1 MGEIFMVVG
10 ASVRFPHLGIEIEHM
25 VKGFDVFGF
34 HIAFYGIIIGIG
46 MMAGIAVA
54 LLEAK
59 RTKQNTDNYIDLAI
73 YGILS
78 AIVGCR
84 IYYVAFEW
92 DYYKDHLLEIFNLR
106 KGGLAIY
113 GGIIGAVICVL
124 IYSKVKKLSMWK
136 LCDTACL
143 GLVTGQI
150 IGRWANFVN
159 MEAFG
164 GYTDNLFAMQVN
176 VEEAY
181 YTTPELLQ
189 QLVTV
194 DGVQYMQVHPT
205 FLYESLWNVGVLIL
219 LLLYRKHK
227 KFEGEVFCLYIAGY
241 ALGRFWIEGL
251 RTDQLLIAGIGL
263 PVSQVLSA
271 MIVVVVG
278 VFIIYKHFKLRRAR
292 QSQ

>member
-1 MGEIFMVVG
+1 MVVG
-10 ASVRFPHLGIEIEHM
+10 ASVRFPHLGLEIEHM
-25 VKGFDVFGF
+25 VKGFDIFGF
-34 HIAFYGIIIGIG
+34 HIAFYGVIIGIG
-46 MMAGIAVA
+46 MIAGILVA
-54 LLEAK
+54 LWEAK
-59 RTKQNTDNYIDLAI
+59 RTKQNTDNYVDLAI

-84 IYYVAFEW
+84 IYFVAFEW

-143 GLVTGQI
+143 GLVVGQI

-164 GYTDNLFAMQVN
+164 GYTDNIFAMQVN

-194 DGVQYMQVHPT
+194 DGVSYMQVHPT

-251 RTDQLLIAGIGL
+251 RTDQLLLLGIGL

-271 MIVVVVG
+271 VIVVVVAIF
-278 VFIIYKHFKLRRAR
+278 VIYKRMKQKKTGEAV
-292 QSQ
+292 SQTK

>member
-1 MGEIFMVVG
+1 MVVG

-25 VKGFDVFGF
+25 VKGIDVFGF
-34 HIAFYGIIIGIG
+34 RIAFYGIIIGIG

-54 LLEAK
+54 IWEAK

-84 IYYVAFEW
+84 IYFVAFEW

-113 GGIIGAVICVL
+113 GGIIGAVLCVFV
-124 IYSKVKKLSMWK
+124 YSKIKKLSMWK

-164 GYTDNLFAMQVN
+164 GYTDNIFAMQVN

-181 YTTPELLQ
+181 YTTPELLSN
-189 QLVTV
+189 LVTV

-227 KFEGEVFCLYIAGY
+227 KFEGEVFGLYIAGY

-251 RTDQLLIAGIGL
+251 RTDQLLLPGIGL
-263 PVSQVLSA
+263 PASQVLSA
-271 MIVVVVG
+271 IIVIVIG
-278 VFIIYKHFKLRRAR
+278 GFIIYKRLKLRRSG
-292 QSQ
+292 QQ

>member
-1 MGEIFMVVG
+1 MVVG

-25 VKGFDVFGF
+25 VKGIDVFGF
-34 HIAFYGIIIGIG
+34 RIAFYGIIIGIG

-54 LLEAK
+54 IWEAK

-84 IYYVAFEW
+84 IYFVAFEW

-113 GGIIGAVICVL
+113 GGIIGAVLCVL
-124 IYSKVKKLSMWK
+124 VYSKIKKLSMWK

-164 GYTDNLFAMQVN
+164 GYTDNIFAMQVN

-181 YTTPELLQ
+181 YTTPELLSN
-189 QLVTV
+189 LVTV

-227 KFEGEVFCLYIAGY
+227 KFEGEVFGLYIAGY

-251 RTDQLLIAGIGL
+251 RTDQLLLPGIGL
-263 PVSQVLSA
+263 PASQVLSA
-271 MIVVVVG
+271 IIVIVVG
-278 VFIIYKHFKLRRAR
+278 GFIIYKRLKLRRSA
-292 QSQ
+292 QQ

>member
-1 MGEIFMVVG
+1 MVVG
-10 ASVRFPHLGIEIEHM
+10 ASVRFPHLGLEIEHM
-25 VKGFDVFGF
+25 VKGFDIFGF
-34 HIAFYGIIIGIG
+34 HIAFYGVIIGIG
-46 MMAGIAVA
+46 MLAGILVA
-54 LLEAK
+54 LWEAK
-59 RTKQNTDNYIDLAI
+59 RTKQNTDNYVDLAI

-84 IYYVAFEW
+84 IYFVAFEW

-124 IYSKVKKLSMWK
+124 IYSKIKKLSMWK

-164 GYTDNLFAMQVN
+164 GYTDNIFAMQVN

-189 QLVTV
+189 NLVTV
-194 DGVQYMQVHPT
+194 DGVSYMQVHPT

-227 KFEGEVFCLYIAGY
+227 KFEGEVFCFYIAGY

-251 RTDQLLIAGIGL
+251 RTDQLLLPGIGL
-263 PVSQVLSA
+263 PVSQVLSVV
-271 MIVVVVG
+271 IVVVVG
-278 VFIIYKHFKLRRAR
+278 GFVIFKRLRLKRAK
-292 QSQ
+292 STEAK

>member
-1 MGEIFMVVG
+1 MVVG

-25 VKGFDVFGF
+25 VKGIDVFGF
-34 HIAFYGIIIGIG
+34 RIAFYGIIIGIG

-54 LLEAK
+54 IWEAK

-84 IYYVAFEW
+84 IYFVAFEW

-113 GGIIGAVICVL
+113 GGIIGAVLCVFV
-124 IYSKVKKLSMWK
+124 YSKIKKLSMWK

-164 GYTDNLFAMQVN
+164 GYTDNIFAMQVN

-181 YTTPELLQ
+181 YTTPELLSN
-189 QLVTV
+189 LVTV

-227 KFEGEVFCLYIAGY
+227 KFEGEVFGLYIAGY

-251 RTDQLLIAGIGL
+251 RTDQLLLPGIGL
-263 PVSQVLSA
+263 PASQVLSA
-271 MIVVVVG
+271 IIVIVIG
-278 VFIIYKHFKLRRAR
+278 GFIIYKRLKLRCSG
-292 QSQ
+292 QQ

>member
-1 MGEIFMVVG
+1 MVVG
-10 ASVRFPHLGIEIEHM
+10 ASVRFPHLGLEIEHM
-25 VKGFDVFGF
+25 VKGFDIFGF
-34 HIAFYGIIIGIG
+34 HIAFYGVIIGIG
-46 MMAGIAVA
+46 MIAGILVA
-54 LLEAK
+54 LWEAK
-59 RTKQNTDNYIDLAI
+59 RTKQNTDNYVDLAI

-84 IYYVAFEW
+84 IYFVAFEW

-113 GGIIGAVICVL
+113 GGIIAAVICVL

-143 GLVTGQI
+143 GLVVGQI

-164 GYTDNLFAMQVN
+164 GYTDNIFAMQVN

-194 DGVQYMQVHPT
+194 DGVSYMQVHPT

-251 RTDQLLIAGIGL
+251 RTDQLLLPGIGL

-271 MIVVVVG
+271 VIVVVVAIF
-278 VFIIYKHFKLRRAR
+278 VIYKRMKQKKTGEAV
-292 QSQ
+292 SQTK

>member
-1 MGEIFMVVG
+1 MVVG

-25 VKGFDVFGF
+25 VKGIDVFGF
-34 HIAFYGIIIGIG
+34 RIAFYGIIIGIG

-54 LLEAK
+54 LWEAK

-84 IYYVAFEW
+84 IYFVAFEW

-113 GGIIGAVICVL
+113 GGIIGAVLCVL
-124 IYSKVKKLSMWK
+124 VYSKIKKLSMWK

-164 GYTDNLFAMQVN
+164 GYTDNLFAMQIN

-181 YTTPELLQ
+181 YTTPELLSN
-189 QLVTV
+189 LVTV
-194 DGVQYMQVHPT
+194 DGIQYMQVHPT
-205 FLYESLWNVGVLIL
+205 FLYESLWNVGVLVL

-241 ALGRFWIEGL
+241 ALGRFWIEAL
-251 RTDQLLIAGIGL
+251 RTDQLLLPGIGL

-271 MIVVVVG
+271 LIVVVVG
-278 VFIIYKHFKLRRAR
+278 GFVVYKRLKIKRSSK
-292 QSQ
+292 Q

>member
-1 MGEIFMVVG
+1 MVVG
-10 ASVRFPHLGIEIEHM
+10 ASVRFPHLGLEIEHM
-25 VKGFDVFGF
+25 VKGFDIFGF
-34 HIAFYGIIIGIG
+34 HIAFYGVIIGIG
-46 MMAGIAVA
+46 MLAGILVA
-54 LLEAK
+54 LWEAK
-59 RTKQNTDNYIDLAI
+59 RTKQNTDNYVDLAI

-84 IYYVAFEW
+84 IYFVAFEW

-124 IYSKVKKLSMWK
+124 IYSKIKKLSMWK

-164 GYTDNLFAMQVN
+164 GYTDNIFAMQVN

-189 QLVTV
+189 NLVTV
-194 DGVQYMQVHPT
+194 DGVSYMQVHPT

-227 KFEGEVFCLYIAGY
+227 KFEGEVFCFYIAGY

-251 RTDQLLIAGIGL
+251 RTDQLLLPGIGL

-271 MIVVVVG
+271 VIVVVVG
-278 VFIIYKHFKLRRAR
+278 GFVIFKRLRLKRAK
-292 QSQ
+292 STEAK

>member
-1 MGEIFMVVG
+1 MVVG
-10 ASVRFPHLGIEIEHM
+10 ASVRFPHLGLEIEHM
-25 VKGFDVFGF
+25 VKGFDIFGF
-34 HIAFYGIIIGIG
+34 HIAFYGVIIGVG
-46 MMAGIAVA
+46 MIAGILVA
-54 LLEAK
+54 LWEAK
-59 RTKQNTDNYIDLAI
+59 RTKQNTDNYVDLAI

-84 IYYVAFEW
+84 IYFVAFEW

-143 GLVTGQI
+143 GLVVGQI

-164 GYTDNLFAMQVN
+164 GYTDNIFAMQVN

-194 DGVQYMQVHPT
+194 DGVSYMQVHPT

-251 RTDQLLIAGIGL
+251 RTDQLLIPGIGL

-271 MIVVVVG
+271 VIVVVAA
-278 VFIIYKHFKLRRAR
+278 VFVIYKRMKQKQTDEAV
-292 QSQ
+292 SQTK

>member
-1 MGEIFMVVG
+1 MVVG
-10 ASVRFPHLGIEIEHM
+10 ASVRFPHLGLEIEHM
-25 VKGFDVFGF
+25 VKGFDIFGF
-34 HIAFYGIIIGIG
+34 HIAFYGVIIGIG
-46 MMAGIAVA
+46 MIAGILVA
-54 LLEAK
+54 LWEAK
-59 RTKQNTDNYIDLAI
+59 RTKQNTDNYVDLAI

-84 IYYVAFEW
+84 IYFVAFEW

-143 GLVTGQI
+143 GLVVGQI

-164 GYTDNLFAMQVN
+164 GYTDNIFAMQVN

-194 DGVQYMQVHPT
+194 DGVSYMQVHPT

-251 RTDQLLIAGIGL
+251 RTDQLLLPGIGL

-271 MIVVVVG
+271 VIVVVVAIF
-278 VFIIYKHFKLRRAR
+278 VIYKRMKQKKTGEAV
-292 QSQ
+292 SQTK

>member
-1 MGEIFMVVG
+1 MVVG

-25 VKGFDVFGF
+25 VKGIDVFGF
-34 HIAFYGIIIGIG
+34 RIAFYGIIIGIG

-54 LLEAK
+54 IWEAK

-84 IYYVAFEW
+84 IYFVAFEW

-113 GGIIGAVICVL
+113 GGIIGAVLCVL
-124 IYSKVKKLSMWK
+124 VYSKIKKLSMWK

-164 GYTDNLFAMQVN
+164 GYTDNIFAMQVN

-181 YTTPELLQ
+181 YTTPELLAN
-189 QLVTV
+189 LVTV

-227 KFEGEVFCLYIAGY
+227 KFEGEVFGLYIAGY

-251 RTDQLLIAGIGL
+251 RTDQLLLPGIGL
-263 PVSQVLSA
+263 PASQVLSA
-271 MIVVVVG
+271 IIVIVVG
-278 VFIIYKHFKLRRAR
+278 GFIIYKRLKLRRSA
-292 QSQ
+292 QQ

>member
-1 MGEIFMVVG
+1 MVVG

-25 VKGFDVFGF
+25 VKGFDIFGF
-34 HIAFYGIIIGIG
+34 HIAFYGVIIGIG
-46 MMAGIAVA
+46 MIAGILVA
-54 LLEAK
+54 LWEAK
-59 RTKQNTDNYIDLAI
+59 RTKQNTDNYVDLAI

-84 IYYVAFEW
+84 IYFVAFEW

-124 IYSKVKKLSMWK
+124 VYSKVKKLSMWK

-143 GLVTGQI
+143 GLIVGQI

-164 GYTDNLFAMQVN
+164 GYTDNIFAMQLN

-181 YTTPELLQ
+181 YTTPELLN

-205 FLYESLWNVGVLIL
+205 FLYESLWNVGILIL

-251 RTDQLLIAGIGL
+251 RTDQLLLPGIGL
-263 PVSQVLSA
+263 PASQVLSA
-271 MIVVVVG
+271 VIVVAVAAFV
-278 VFIIYKHFKLRRAR
+278 IYKHIKGKKTNETAAK
-292 QSQ
+292 QTE

>member
-1 MGEIFMVVG
+1 MVVG
-10 ASVRFPHLGIEIEHM
+10 ASVRFPHLGLEIEHM
-25 VKGFDVFGF
+25 VKGFDIFGF
-34 HIAFYGIIIGIG
+34 HIAFYGVIIGIG
-46 MMAGIAVA
+46 MIAGILVA
-54 LLEAK
+54 LWEAK
-59 RTKQNTDNYIDLAI
+59 RTKQNTDNYVDLAI

-84 IYYVAFEW
+84 IYFVAFEW

-143 GLVTGQI
+143 GLVVGQI

-164 GYTDNLFAMQVN
+164 GYTDNIFAMQVN
-176 VEEAY
+176 VKEAY

-194 DGVQYMQVHPT
+194 DGVSYMQVHPT

-251 RTDQLLIAGIGL
+251 RTDQLLLPGIGL

-271 MIVVVVG
+271 VIVVVVAIF
-278 VFIIYKHFKLRRAR
+278 VIYKRMKQKKTGEAV
-292 QSQ
+292 SQTK

>member
-1 MGEIFMVVG
+1 MVVG
-10 ASVRFPHLGIEIEHM
+10 ASVRFPHLGLEIEHM
-25 VKGFDVFGF
+25 VKGFDIFGF
-34 HIAFYGIIIGIG
+34 HIAFYGVIIGIG
-46 MMAGIAVA
+46 MIAGILVA
-54 LLEAK
+54 LWEAK
-59 RTKQNTDNYIDLAI
+59 RTKQNTDNYVDLAI

-84 IYYVAFEW
+84 IYFVAFEW

-143 GLVTGQI
+143 GLVVGQI

-164 GYTDNLFAMQVN
+164 GYTDNIFAMQVN

-194 DGVQYMQVHPT
+194 DGVSYMQVHPT

-251 RTDQLLIAGIGL
+251 RTDQLLLPGIAL

-271 MIVVVVG
+271 VIVVVVAIF
-278 VFIIYKHFKLRRAR
+278 VIYKRMKQKKTGEAV
-292 QSQ
+292 SQTK

>member
-1 MGEIFMVVG
+1 MVVG
-10 ASVRFPHLGIEIEHM
+10 ASVRFPHLGLEIEHM
-25 VKGFDVFGF
+25 VKGFDIFGF
-34 HIAFYGIIIGIG
+34 HIAFYGVIIGIG
-46 MMAGIAVA
+46 MIAGILVA
-54 LLEAK
+54 LWEAK
-59 RTKQNTDNYIDLAI
+59 RTKQNTDNY
-73 YGILS
+73 
-78 AIVGCR
+78 V
-84 IYYVAFEW
+84 

-143 GLVTGQI
+143 GLVVGQI

-164 GYTDNLFAMQVN
+164 GYTDNIFAMQVN

-194 DGVQYMQVHPT
+194 DGVSYMQVHPT

-251 RTDQLLIAGIGL
+251 RTDQLLLPGIGL

-271 MIVVVVG
+271 VIVVVVAIF
-278 VFIIYKHFKLRRAR
+278 VIYKRMKQKKTGEAV
-292 QSQ
+292 SQTK

>member
-1 MGEIFMVVG
+1 MVVG

-25 VKGFDVFGF
+25 VKGIDVFGF
-34 HIAFYGIIIGIG
+34 RIAFYGIIIGIG

-54 LLEAK
+54 IWEAK

-84 IYYVAFEW
+84 IYFVAFEW

-113 GGIIGAVICVL
+113 GGIIGAVLCVL
-124 IYSKVKKLSMWK
+124 VYSKIKKLSMWK

-164 GYTDNLFAMQVN
+164 GYTDNIFAMQVN

-181 YTTPELLQ
+181 YTTPELLSN
-189 QLVTV
+189 LVTV

-227 KFEGEVFCLYIAGY
+227 KFEGEVFGLYIAGY

-251 RTDQLLIAGIGL
+251 RTDQLLLPGIGL
-263 PVSQVLSA
+263 PASQVLSA
-271 MIVVVVG
+271 IIVIVIG
-278 VFIIYKHFKLRRAR
+278 GFIIYKRLKLRRSA
-292 QSQ
+292 QQ

>member
-1 MGEIFMVVG
+1 MVVG
-10 ASVRFPHLGIEIEHM
+10 ASVRFPHLGLEIEHM
-25 VKGFDVFGF
+25 VKGFDIFGF
-34 HIAFYGIIIGIG
+34 HIAFYGVIIGIG
-46 MMAGIAVA
+46 MIAGILVA
-54 LLEAK
+54 LWEAK
-59 RTKQNTDNYIDLAI
+59 RTKQNTDNYVDLAI

-84 IYYVAFEW
+84 IYFVAFEW

-143 GLVTGQI
+143 GLVVGQI

-164 GYTDNLFAMQVN
+164 GYTDNIFAMQVN

-181 YTTPELLQ
+181 YTTPELLH

-194 DGVQYMQVHPT
+194 DGVSYMQVHPT

-251 RTDQLLIAGIGL
+251 RTDQLLLPGIGL

-271 MIVVVVG
+271 VIVVVVAIF
-278 VFIIYKHFKLRRAR
+278 VIYKRMKQKKTGEAV
-292 QSQ
+292 SQTK

>member
-1 MGEIFMVVG
+1 MVVG

-25 VKGFDVFGF
+25 VKGIDVFGF
-34 HIAFYGIIIGIG
+34 RIAFYGIIIGIG

-54 LLEAK
+54 IWEAK

-84 IYYVAFEW
+84 IYFVAFEW

-113 GGIIGAVICVL
+113 GGIIGAVLCVL
-124 IYSKVKKLSMWK
+124 VYSKIKKLSMWK

-164 GYTDNLFAMQVN
+164 GYTDNIFAMQVN

-181 YTTPELLQ
+181 YTTPELLSN
-189 QLVTV
+189 LVTV

-227 KFEGEVFCLYIAGY
+227 KFEGEVFGLYIAGY

-251 RTDQLLIAGIGL
+251 RTDQLLLPGIGL
-263 PVSQVLSA
+263 PASQVLSA
-271 MIVVVVG
+271 IIVIVIG
-278 VFIIYKHFKLRRAR
+278 GFIIYKRLKLRRSG
-292 QSQ
+292 QQ

>member
-1 MGEIFMVVG
+1 MVVG

-25 VKGFDVFGF
+25 VKGIDVFGF
-34 HIAFYGIIIGIG
+34 RIAFYGIIIGIG

-54 LLEAK
+54 LWEAK

-84 IYYVAFEW
+84 IYFVAFEW

-113 GGIIGAVICVL
+113 GGIIGAVLCVL
-124 IYSKVKKLSMWK
+124 VYSKIKKLSMWK

-164 GYTDNLFAMQVN
+164 GYTDNLFAMQIN

-181 YTTPELLQ
+181 YTTPELLSN
-189 QLVTV
+189 LVTV
-194 DGVQYMQVHPT
+194 DGIQYMQVHPT
-205 FLYESLWNVGVLIL
+205 FLYESLWNVGILVL

-241 ALGRFWIEGL
+241 ALGRFWIEAL
-251 RTDQLLIAGIGL
+251 RTDQLLLPGIGL

-271 MIVVVVG
+271 LIVVVVG
-278 VFIIYKHFKLRRAR
+278 GFVVYKRLKIKRSSK
-292 QSQ
+292 Q

>member
-1 MGEIFMVVG
+1 MVVG
-10 ASVRFPHLGIEIEHM
+10 ASVRFPHLGLEIEHM
-25 VKGFDVFGF
+25 VKGFDIFGF
-34 HIAFYGIIIGIG
+34 HIAFYGVIIGIG
-46 MMAGIAVA
+46 MIAGILVA
-54 LLEAK
+54 LWEAK
-59 RTKQNTDNYIDLAI
+59 RTKQNTDNYVDLAI

-84 IYYVAFEW
+84 IYFVAFEW

-143 GLVTGQI
+143 GLVVGQI

-164 GYTDNLFAMQVN
+164 GYTDNIFAMQVN

-194 DGVQYMQVHPT
+194 DGVSYMQVHPT

-251 RTDQLLIAGIGL
+251 RTDQLLIPGIGL

-271 MIVVVVG
+271 VIVVVVA
-278 VFIIYKHFKLRRAR
+278 VFVIYKRMKQKQTDEAV
-292 QSQ
+292 SQTK

>member
-1 MGEIFMVVG
+1 MVVG
-10 ASVRFPHLGIEIEHM
+10 ASVRFPHLGLEIEHM
-25 VKGFDVFGF
+25 VKGFDIFGF
-34 HIAFYGIIIGIG
+34 HIAFYGVIIGIG
-46 MMAGIAVA
+46 MIAGILVA
-54 LLEAK
+54 LWEAK
-59 RTKQNTDNYIDLAI
+59 RTKQNTDNYVDLAI

-84 IYYVAFEW
+84 IYFVAFEW

-143 GLVTGQI
+143 GLVVGQI

-164 GYTDNLFAMQVN
+164 GYTDNIFAMQVN

-194 DGVQYMQVHPT
+194 DGVSYMQVHPT
-205 FLYESLWNVGVLIL
+205 FLYASLWNVGVLIL

-251 RTDQLLIAGIGL
+251 RTDQLLIPGIGL

-271 MIVVVVG
+271 VIVVVAA
-278 VFIIYKHFKLRRAR
+278 VFVIYKRMKQKQTDEAV
-292 QSQ
+292 SQTK

>member
-1 MGEIFMVVG
+1 MVVG

-25 VKGFDVFGF
+25 VKGIDVFGF
-34 HIAFYGIIIGIG
+34 RIAFYGIIIGIG

-54 LLEAK
+54 IWEAK

-84 IYYVAFEW
+84 IYFVAFEW

-113 GGIIGAVICVL
+113 GGIIGAVLCVL
-124 IYSKVKKLSMWK
+124 VYSKIKKLSMWK

-164 GYTDNLFAMQVN
+164 GYTENIFAMQVN

-181 YTTPELLQ
+181 YTTPELLSN
-189 QLVTV
+189 LVTV

-227 KFEGEVFCLYIAGY
+227 KFEGEVFGLYIAGY

-251 RTDQLLIAGIGL
+251 RTDQLLLPGIGL
-263 PVSQVLSA
+263 PASQVLSA
-271 MIVVVVG
+271 IIVIVIG
-278 VFIIYKHFKLRRAR
+278 GFIIYKRLKLRRSA
-292 QSQ
+292 QQ

>member
-1 MGEIFMVVG
+1 MVVG
-10 ASVRFPHLGIEIEHM
+10 ASVRFPHLGLEIEHM
-25 VKGFDVFGF
+25 VKGFDIFGF
-34 HIAFYGIIIGIG
+34 HIAFYGVIIGIG
-46 MMAGIAVA
+46 MIAGILVA
-54 LLEAK
+54 LWEAK
-59 RTKQNTDNYIDLAI
+59 RTKQNTDNYVDLAI

-84 IYYVAFEW
+84 IYFVAFEW

-143 GLVTGQI
+143 GLVVGQI

-164 GYTDNLFAMQVN
+164 GYTDNIFAMQVN

-194 DGVQYMQVHPT
+194 DGVSYMQVHPT

-251 RTDQLLIAGIGL
+251 RTDQLLIPGIGL

-271 MIVVVVG
+271 VIVVVAA
-278 VFIIYKHFKLRRAR
+278 VFVIYKRMKQKQTDEAV
-292 QSQ
+292 SQTK

>member
-1 MGEIFMVVG
+1 MVVG

-25 VKGFDVFGF
+25 VKGIDVFGF
-34 HIAFYGIIIGIG
+34 RIAFYGIIIGIG

-54 LLEAK
+54 IWEAK

-84 IYYVAFEW
+84 IYFVAFEW

-113 GGIIGAVICVL
+113 GGIIGAVLCVL
-124 IYSKVKKLSMWK
+124 VYSKIKKLSMWK

-159 MEAFG
+159 MEVFG
-164 GYTDNLFAMQVN
+164 GYTDNIFAMQVN

-181 YTTPELLQ
+181 YTTPELLSN
-189 QLVTV
+189 LVTV

-227 KFEGEVFCLYIAGY
+227 KFEGEVFGLYIAGY

-251 RTDQLLIAGIGL
+251 RTDQLLLPGIGL
-263 PVSQVLSA
+263 PASQVLSA
-271 MIVVVVG
+271 IIVIVIG
-278 VFIIYKHFKLRRAR
+278 GFIIYKRLKLRRSA
-292 QSQ
+292 QQ

>member
-1 MGEIFMVVG
+1 MVVG
-10 ASVRFPHLGIEIEHM
+10 ASVRFPHLGLEIEHM
-25 VKGFDVFGF
+25 VKGFDIFGF
-34 HIAFYGIIIGIG
+34 HIAFYGVIIGIG
-46 MMAGIAVA
+46 MIAGILVA
-54 LLEAK
+54 LWEAK
-59 RTKQNTDNYIDLAI
+59 RTKQNTDNYVDLAI

-84 IYYVAFEW
+84 IYFVAFEW

-124 IYSKVKKLSMWK
+124 IYSKVKKLSWMK

-143 GLVTGQI
+143 GLVVGQI

-164 GYTDNLFAMQVN
+164 GYTDNIFAMQVN

-194 DGVQYMQVHPT
+194 DGVSYMQVHPT

-251 RTDQLLIAGIGL
+251 RTDQLLLPGIGL

-271 MIVVVVG
+271 VIVVVVAIF
-278 VFIIYKHFKLRRAR
+278 VIYKRMKQKKTGEAV
-292 QSQ
+292 SQTK

>member
-1 MGEIFMVVG
+1 M
-10 ASVRFPHLGIEIEHM
+10 S
-25 VKGFDVFGF
+25 
-34 HIAFYGIIIGIG
+34 
-46 MMAGIAVA
+46 AGILVA
-54 LLEAK
+54 LWEAK
-59 RTKQNTDNYIDLAI
+59 RTKQNTDNYVDLAI

-84 IYYVAFEW
+84 IYFVAFEW

-143 GLVTGQI
+143 GLVVGQI

-164 GYTDNLFAMQVN
+164 GYTDNIFAMQVN

-194 DGVQYMQVHPT
+194 DGVSYMQVHPT

-251 RTDQLLIAGIGL
+251 RTDQLLLPGIGL

-271 MIVVVVG
+271 VIVVVVAIF
-278 VFIIYKHFKLRRAR
+278 VIYKRMKQKKTGEAV
-292 QSQ
+292 SQTK